1 MVSLQPMDGGFVRVC
16 LLASGSKGNSLFVES
31 DGTRVLIDAGLS
43 AREIVRRLAVIEVEP
58 ADLDGLFISHEHVDH
73 VRGVGVL
80 ARKYRL
86 PVHVSYPTHHEVRE
100 GFGDAPVVEFES
112 GYSFGFRDLLID
124 PFPITHDA
132 CDPVGFTIESKEG
145 KVGIATDLG
154 TATRLVAD
162 KLKRCRVLVL
172 ESNHDEEMLMGG
184 PYPWHLKQRIK
195 SRHGHLSNNDS
206 AALLAEVLHP
216 GLEGLFLAHLSEV
229 NNDPAVAKEVAE
241 NLLVAQTTCSPRLI
255 VGDQYRPSETLTL

>member
-1 MVSLQPMDGGFVRVC
+1 MRVC
-16 LLASGSKGNSLFVES
+16 LLASGSKGNSLFVEA
-31 DGTRVLIDAGLS
+31 GETRLLVDAGLS
-43 AREIVRRLAVIEVEP
+43 AREIVRRLASIGVD
-58 ADLDGLFISHEHVDH
+58 ASDLDAVFVSHEHTDH

-80 ARKYRL
+80 ARKFRL
-86 PVHVSYPTHHEVRE
+86 PVYVSYPTHREVRE
-100 GFGDAPVVEFES
+100 GIHDAAAVEFES

-132 CDPVGFTIESKEG
+132 CDPVGFTIESREG
-145 KVGIATDLG
+145 KVGMATDLG

-162 KLKRCRVLVL
+162 KLKGSRVLVL

-184 PYPWHLKQRIK
+184 PYPWYLKQRIK
-195 SRHGHLSNNDS
+195 SRHGHLSNSDS

-229 NNDPAVAKEVAE
+229 NNNPAVAQEVTE
-241 NLLVAQTTCSPRLI
+241 NLLAAQTTCSPRLV

>member
-1 MVSLQPMDGGFVRVC
+1 MDGGFLRVC
-16 LLASGSKGNSLFVES
+16 LLASGSKGNSLFVEA
-31 DGTRVLIDAGLS
+31 DGTRLLVDAGLS
-43 AREIVRRLAVIEVEP
+43 AREIVRRLAVIGVEP
-58 ADLDGLFISHEHVDH
+58 PDLDGLFISHEHVDH
-73 VRGVGVL
+73 VRGASVL

-86 PVHVSYPTHHEVRE
+86 PVYVSYPTHQEVRE
-100 GFGDAPVVEFES
+100 GIRGATVVEFES

-132 CDPVGFTIESKEG
+132 CDPVGFTIESGEG
-145 KVGIATDLG
+145 KVGVATDLG

-162 KLKRCRVLVL
+162 KLKGCRVLVL

-206 AALLAEVLHP
+206 AALLAEVTHP

-229 NNDPAVAKEVAE
+229 NNDPVVAKKVTVS
-241 NLLVAQTTCSPRLI
+241 LLASQTTCSPRLI
-255 VGDQYRPSETLTL
+255 VGDQYRPSEALTL